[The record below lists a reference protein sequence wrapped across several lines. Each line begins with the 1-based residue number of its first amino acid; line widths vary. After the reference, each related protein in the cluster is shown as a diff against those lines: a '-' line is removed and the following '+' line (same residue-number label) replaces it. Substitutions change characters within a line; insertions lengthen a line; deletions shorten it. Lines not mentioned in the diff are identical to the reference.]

1 MVIGM
6 RDWSECVV
14 YYPLIRHPLFDEKEE
29 LKRKYIALMKKYAE
43 KYEIE
48 EKRISGLQML
58 LQVMFG
64 EGNTDLPWQGDTNQ
78 EEAEVLKTRFSPFKF
93 FSYRYL
99 FLFDC
104 LMLFAVS
111 DNRKGER
118 ICEGA
123 YTS

>member
-6 RDWSECVV
+6 RDWAECVV

-48 EKRISGLQML
+48 EKRVSGLQML

-64 EGNTDLPWQGDTNQ
+64 EGNTDLLWQGDTNQ

-99 FLFDC
+99 FLYWRRFIRHEKGC
-104 LMLFAVS
+104 LYV
-111 DNRKGER
+111 K
-118 ICEGA
+118 
-123 YTS
+123 YY

>member
-48 EKRISGLQML
+48 GIK
-58 LQVMFG
+58 
-64 EGNTDLPWQGDTNQ
+64 
-78 EEAEVLKTRFSPFKF
+78 
-93 FSYRYL
+93 
-99 FLFDC
+99 
-104 LMLFAVS
+104 
-111 DNRKGER
+111 
-118 ICEGA
+118 
-123 YTS
+123 